1 MGYCSVYEKVDRGL
15 IMNQVTLKFLRFH
28 CLDRHHCAVQYH
40 QLVDGIISR
49 FEKAHPHIKI
59 ESVIM
64 RNWYQLMYT
73 LNKKLPT
80 EDGPDVFHTCGG
92 GELEDLVE
100 KGLVHDLSAWLDHGL
115 RRNFI
120 AATFEPLKFHGR
132 EYALPLEQGYIF
144 VWYNK
149 RIFERHSLSTPT
161 TFDELLV
168 LCRELRR
175 HGIIPFT
182 VGNRERWPGA
192 FFFSHLF
199 HRIGGEEVFVPDF
212 TRASNYTDIR
222 ECFIEAGERLL
233 ELVAAGAFH
242 EDCEYTNY
250 QQQRDLFVREEAAM
264 QLNGNRLLSY
274 LMVEGPDMLEHI
286 GVFPFPLVKGGKGKT
301 STVFGGSLATYGIS
315 ARSPNK
321 EAALALLRYL
331 TDEHAARDVIFGMG
345 DIPAM
350 KYVPSTEYPSPLH
363 GRLAENLGKADKI
376 QVHFF
381 KYLAP
386 HPAGV
391 YLNTVAK
398 LFTKDI
404 SPQDAFKTVEE
415 ALSKTPVNSINDE
428 RGYPD
433 EI

>member
-1 MGYCSVYEKVDRGL
+1 
-15 IMNQVTLKFLRFH
+15 MNQVTLKFLRFH

-40 QLVDGIISR
+40 QLIDGIINR

-59 ESVIM
+59 ESMIM

-73 LNKKLPT
+73 LNKKLPA

-92 GELEDLVE
+92 GELEDLVQ
-100 KGLVHDLSAWLDHGL
+100 KGLVHDLSAWLDNGW
-115 RRNFI
+115 RESFVT
-120 AATFEPLKFHGR
+120 ATFEPIRFDGR

-149 RIFERHSLSTPT
+149 SIFERHGFTIPT

-199 HRIGGEEVFVPDF
+199 HRIGGEEVFVSDF
-212 TRASNYTDIR
+212 TQEPNYTDIR
-222 ECFIEAGERLL
+222 KAFIGAAEKLL

-242 EDCEYTNY
+242 EDCDYTNY
-250 QQQRDLFVREEAAM
+250 QQQRDMFVREEAAM

-274 LMVEGPDMLEHI
+274 LMIEGPSMLDRI
-286 GVFPFPLVKGGKGKT
+286 GVFPFPLITAGKGKT

-315 ARSPNK
+315 ARSHHK
-321 EAALALLRYL
+321 EEAQAFLRCL

-350 KYVPSTEYPSPLH
+350 KYVPSSEYPSPLH
-363 GRLAENLGKADKI
+363 GGLAESLGKAQKI

-381 KYLAP
+381 KYLPP
-386 HPAGV
+386 HAAGV
-391 YLNTVAK
+391 YLNVVAK
-398 LFTKDI
+398 LFTRNI

-415 ALSKTPVNSINDE
+415 ALSKAPANNINDQ

>member
-1 MGYCSVYEKVDRGL
+1 
-15 IMNQVTLKFLRFH
+15 MNQVTLKFLRFH
-28 CLDRHHCAVQYH
+28 CLDRHHCAVGYH
-40 QLVDGIISR
+40 QLIDGIINR
-49 FEKAHPHIKI
+49 FEKAHPHIEI

-80 EDGPDVFHTCGG
+80 DDGPDVFHTCGG
-92 GELEDLVE
+92 GELEGLVE
-100 KGLVHDLSAWLDHGL
+100 KDLVHDLSTWLDKDW
-115 RRNFI
+115 RESFV
-120 AATFEPLKFHGR
+120 AATFEPLKFDGK

-149 RIFERHSLSTPT
+149 NIFERYGFTIPT

-199 HRIGGEEVFVPDF
+199 HRIGGEEVFVSGF
-212 TRASNYTDIR
+212 HTSIKLHGYSRKFHRRQA
-222 ECFIEAGERLL
+222 ERLL

-274 LMVEGPDMLEHI
+274 LMVEGPGILDHI
-286 GVFPFPLVKGGKGKT
+286 GVFPFPLVKDGKGKT

-331 TDEHAARDVIFGMG
+331 TDEHAARDVIFDMG
-345 DIPAM
+345 DIPALRNM
-350 KYVPSTEYPSPLH
+350 SQAREYPSPLH
-363 GRLAENLGKADKI
+363 GRLAENLGKAKKI

-381 KYLAP
+381 KYLVAP
-386 HPAGV
+386 SCRG
-391 YLNTVAK
+391 
-398 LFTKDI
+398 LFEYRGK
-404 SPQDAFKTVEE
+404 
-415 ALSKTPVNSINDE
+415 AL
-428 RGYPD
+428 
-433 EI
+433 